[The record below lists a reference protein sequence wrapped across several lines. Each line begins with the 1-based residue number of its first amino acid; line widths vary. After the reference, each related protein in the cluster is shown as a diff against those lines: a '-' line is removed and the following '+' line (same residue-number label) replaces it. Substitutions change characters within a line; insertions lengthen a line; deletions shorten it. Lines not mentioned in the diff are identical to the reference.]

1 MPSFLTQFKSP
12 KISSDFFYSSHCA
25 LLVCK
30 NDSYSTIIEANDAF
44 YQLVGYSRK
53 EFKLLMNDQFASIV
67 IDDLSVIL
75 DKVSAAIEKNE
86 TLDCEYRIR
95 NKQGEILLIHDIA
108 NYNKELDCFFVA
120 IMSMKLTRLC

>member
-1 MPSFLTQFKSP
+1 
-12 KISSDFFYSSHCA
+12 
-25 LLVCK
+25 
-30 NDSYSTIIEANDAF
+30 
-44 YQLVGYSRK
+44 
-53 EFKLLMNDQFASIV
+53 MNDQFASIV

-75 DKVSAAIEKNE
+75 DKVSAAIEKMK
-86 TLDCEYRIR
+86 LFDSEYRIR